1 MFDSGFGHRDLIFSD
16 LTETLTLIPWADQ
29 NYTQWLGADFLQRV
43 QTLKDVGTYGELGI
57 YQPINGT
64 A

>member
-16 LTETLTLIPWADQ
+16 LTESLTLIPWAEQ
-29 NYTQWLGADFLQRV
+29 NYTQWLGVDFLRLV
-43 QTLKDVGTYGELGI
+43 QTLKNVGNYGEIGV
-57 YQPINGT
+57 YEPINGT